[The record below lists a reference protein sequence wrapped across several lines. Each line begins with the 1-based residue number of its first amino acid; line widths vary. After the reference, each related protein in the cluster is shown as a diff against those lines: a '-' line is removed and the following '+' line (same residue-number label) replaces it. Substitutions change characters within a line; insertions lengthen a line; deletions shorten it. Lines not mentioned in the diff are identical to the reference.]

1 MSEKKP
7 TARKPAKKPAQ
18 EIEQN
23 EPVKIGRPTEYRDNF
38 PEQARKLCLLGA
50 TDESLA
56 DFFNVCTATISTWKL
71 KHPAFLE
78 ALKSG
83 KEMADAKVAESLF
96 NRACG
101 FSTKEAKVASVDGK
115 ITDIVEVDKHYPP
128 DATAAIFWLKNRQP
142 KSWRDRVEQRVTMSD
157 DFDDV
162 MGSDD
167 DS

>member
-7 TARKPAKKPAQ
+7 TARKPAKEPAQ
-18 EIEQN
+18 EIEQK
-23 EPVKIGRPTEYRDNF
+23 EPAKTGRPTEYRDHF

-56 DFFNVCTATISTWKL
+56 DFFGVSMSCVAKWKVA
-71 KHPAFLE
+71 HPEFLH
-78 ALKSG
+78 ALKEG
-83 KEMADAKVAESLF
+83 KEIADAKVAESLF

-142 KSWRDRVEQRVTMSD
+142 KSWRDRVEQRVTLSE

-167 DS
+167 ES